1 LSITVSKKDRYFF
14 ISPIFPSFF
23 LFPFFLPLYFFFS
36 SFLFPLI
43 FLSFFLLPSSFSPSS
58 PSPFYFLSLSSF
70 LHRELLP
77 QSLPLFFSTA
87 GDGSDT
93 EACETA
99 EAAGD
104 GSSTGVHE
112 TAEKAMAVAWGH
124 ARRSGGVLREA
135 VGDGSGMGA
144 REVAEA
150 TGHG

>member
-23 LFPFFLPLYFFFS
+23 LFPFFLPLCFFLFFPFSPLFFFPFFY
-36 SFLFPLI
+36 FLPLSPLHPLAPSI
-43 FLSFFLLPSSFSPSS
+43 FSLSLPSSTVSFSPNL
-58 PSPFYFLSLSSF
+58 FL
-70 LHRELLP
+70 
-77 QSLPLFFSTA
+77 LFFSTA

-93 EACETA
+93 EVCETA

-144 REVAEA
+144 CEVAEA
-150 TGHG
+150 MGHG